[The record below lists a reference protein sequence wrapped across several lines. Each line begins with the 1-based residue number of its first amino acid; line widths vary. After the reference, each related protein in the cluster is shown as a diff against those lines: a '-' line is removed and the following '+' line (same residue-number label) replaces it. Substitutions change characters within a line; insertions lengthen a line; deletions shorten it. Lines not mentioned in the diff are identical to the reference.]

1 MITTIRIKDLLK
13 YLVILMVFIFT
24 IIFITRY
31 FLNKKE
37 NNKDRESNYSI
48 IKNNNTFLSFIDL
61 SIPVAKRLNDDKNN
75 NEDNKKNQVE
85 NSDSTSRSSF
95 LRILDIELPNVYEK
109 ESENETE
116 EEVATDENSSE
127 DNKQEERIQ
136 IKDTYTNQ
144 YKSVKVKNLTNI
156 KLTESI
162 LKPDYNVKNKNNIII
177 YHTHTCESYTQTQE
191 NKYKPSGNY
200 RTTDLRYSVVRVRR

>member
-116 EEVATDENSSE
+116 EKVATDENSSE

-156 KLTESI
+156 K
-162 LKPDYNVKNKNNIII
+162 
-177 YHTHTCESYTQTQE
+177 
-191 NKYKPSGNY
+191 
-200 RTTDLRYSVVRVRR
+200 